1 MRLVDLMDYTLSLKA
16 SYEHGNLLETIE
28 FFNENKNIIHDLP
41 LVERLKCLFY
51 FINSFMRLGRGNEVS
66 KIAASNEISIVYQ
79 SAENKFHELL
89 NTILQYLLAP
99 RSDKCRTLINQKFNQ
114 LDNLLDQFN
123 EDEKIVH
130 AEWIGFLL
138 IHIGYSYSS
147 FNSII
152 QKEFNPEKALQYF
165 NKSLELAKEAN
176 FRFGLV
182 RSYTAIENLQVT
194 IQNYDLAKEAALNSL
209 KLAQQYNYKEQELVA
224 LGNLADIAVN
234 VGDLENV
241 IIYVTEALKINKS
254 VKKISYLEIL
264 LGNAYSMKGELQKA
278 LTYYQE
284 SYETFKQNNLLSRMN
299 SALVTLAKH
308 YYLIGDL
315 DKAEDYYLQVLA
327 HSEMESIVEMY
338 ELLYYLITIYLEEN
352 QKDLVEK
359 YHNQLKSNLQTEN
372 FKYTDF
378 YLKITQALI
387 YKFSKR
393 YRLRTKAQDLYQE
406 ILTSEIP
413 NNLWR
418 IHILTHQTELLFDEF
433 QLLGATEVL
442 SEIRQILSQLY
453 EIGLTTYQYN
463 FLFNIVILEAKINL
477 FEENFD
483 EASRLYEFALQ
494 LSEEKKLDNLK
505 KKIVAEIEKKEN
517 FINNMPRSLQE
528 KIRTLN
534 MEFYLIEARKM
545 IDPAINTN

>member
-1 MRLVDLMDYTLSLKA
+1 MDYTLSLKA